1 MAVIE
6 CVPNVSEGRR
16 LDVIEQMAAAL
27 KAVPGLRVLDVQ
39 SDASHNRSV
48 FTLAGDAAALSAGL
62 PVLFEHAIADID
74 LRNHKGEHPR
84 LGAVDV
90 VPFIPIEGVTMDECV
105 KLAKAVAAEVA
116 SRFKLPIYLYEEASA
131 NPARKNLEDI
141 RRGEFEGL
149 TAKMAKPEWAPDF
162 GPAAPHQSAGASVV
176 GARMPLIAYNINL
189 DTNRLDVAK
198 KIASAIR
205 MSSGGLRYVKAMG
218 IPLEERG
225 IVQVSMNLTNYEKTP
240 MFRVFDLVKREA
252 ERYGVTVLES
262 EIVGLVPAA
271 ALRHAAEYYL
281 RLDGFSAEQVLENKI
296 RTRPGE

>member
-16 LDVIEQMAAAL
+16 AEIIEAMAVAIRGVTGVRLLDHS
-27 KAVPGLRVLDVQ
+27 

-48 FTLAGDAAALSAGL
+48 FTLVGHAEGVRNAVLALAERA
-62 PVLFEHAIADID
+62 VADID
-74 LRNHKGEHPR
+74 LRTHRGENPR

-90 VPFIPIEGVTMDECV
+90 VPFIPIDGVTMDDCV
-105 KLAKAVAAEVA
+105 KLAKTVAADVA
-116 SRFKLPIYLYEEASA
+116 SRFKLPIYLYEDASA

-149 TAKMAKPEWAPDF
+149 AAKMAKPEWAPDF
-162 GPAAPHQSAGASVV
+162 GPAAPHQSAGASVI

-189 DTNRLDVAK
+189 DTDRLEVAK

-218 IPLEERG
+218 IPLEDRG

-240 MFRVFDLVKREA
+240 IFRVFDLVKREA
-252 ERYGVTVLES
+252 ERYGVSVLES

-271 ALRHAAEYYL
+271 ALRQSVEYYL
-281 RLDGFSAEQVLENKI
+281 RLEGFSADQVLENKL
-296 RTRPGE
+296 RSRPGE

>member
-16 LDVIEQMAAAL
+16 PEVIARITDAL
-27 KAVPGLRVLDVQ
+27 KAVSGLRVLDVQ
-39 SDASHNRSV
+39 SDATHNRSV
-48 FTLAGDAAALSAGL
+48 FTLAGDAPALAAGV
-62 PVLFEHAIADID
+62 PVLFDQAVAHID
-74 LRNHKGEHPR
+74 LRAHKGEHPR

-90 VPFIPIEGVTMDECV
+90 VPFIPIEGVTMAECV
-105 KLAKAVAAEVA
+105 TLAKSVAADVA
-116 SRFKLPIYLYEEASA
+116 SRFSLPVYLYEDASA

-149 TAKMAKPEWAPDF
+149 AAKMARPEWAPDF
-162 GPAAPHQSAGASVV
+162 GPAAPHQSAGASVI

-189 DTNRLDVAK
+189 ATNRLDVAK

-218 IPLEERG
+218 IPLEDRG

-240 MFRVFDLVKREA
+240 IFRVFDLVKREA
-252 ERYGVTVLES
+252 ERYGVSVLES

-271 ALRHAAEYYL
+271 ALRQSAEYYL
-281 RLDGFSAEQVLENKI
+281 QLEGFTAAQVLETKL
-296 RTRPGE
+296 RSRPGE